1 MSEYK
6 TIMLESPANKK
17 ELFDF
22 FVEAFSHAGI
32 DVAKEM
38 HEANELTTQ
47 KIANNPKYSDDLIV
61 IQNRLLHAIS
71 RLSVNERRLV
81 LLLSRIVRRETAE
94 NPRQRTFYVHATDF
108 AEEYNITPKT
118 VYRTLE
124 DVAKSIQ
131 HKPFFYWI
139 WRKNH
144 YNERGVSWF
153 SECEY
158 MKEQGKIEIIL
169 DNAVLEMLTV
179 FDKDN
184 QYTKYQREYIAH
196 LGAYG
201 IVLFELIASCMF
213 QKHKKKA
220 YTIKYLRQK
229 FDCVERYQKLPDFKK
244 YVLDS
249 AIKDIHEHTPYR
261 ITYTQ
266 KKEGREVAEIVFS
279 FKDISQKK
287 IEADNK
293 QLESLSN
300 KGKPSWQTKGLTDAQ
315 INKIAIYAEEFTTA
329 NSKFMSPSFRGGYK
343 ELIDSWRPMLKDPE
357 KVNNFQKI
365 QELLDRQATQ

>member
-6 TIMLESPANKK
+6 TIMIDSPASKR

-22 FVEAFSHAGI
+22 LVDALGRAGI
-32 DVAKEM
+32 NVAKEM

-47 KIANNPKYSDDLIV
+47 KIANNPKYSDDWIV
-61 IQNRLLHAIS
+61 MQNRLLHAIS

-81 LLLSRIVRRETAE
+81 LLLSRVVRRETAK
-94 NPRQRTFYVHATDF
+94 NPRQRTFYINATDF

-124 DVAKSIQ
+124 EVAKSIQ

-213 QKHKKKA
+213 QQHKKKS
-220 YTIKYLRQK
+220 YTVEYLRNK
-229 FDCVERYQKLPDFKK
+229 FDCVERYAKLPDFKK

-249 AIKDIHEHTPYR
+249 AIKDIHEHTPYH

-266 KKEGREVAEIVFS
+266 VKKGREVTDIVFS
-279 FKDISQKK
+279 FKDINEKK
-287 IEADNK
+287 ITDKKKLNNS
-293 QLESLSN
+293 Q
-300 KGKPSWQTKGLTDAQ
+300 PSWQLKGLTDKQ
-315 INKIAIYAEEFTTA
+315 IDKLAIYAEEFTNA
-329 NSKFMSPSFRGGYK
+329 NSKFMSSSFRGSFK
-343 ELIDSWRPMLKDPE
+343 DLIDEWRPMLKDPE
-357 KVNNFQKI
+357 QVNSFCKI
-365 QELLDRQATQ
+365 QELLDR

>member
-6 TIMLESPANKK
+6 TIMLESPANKR

-22 FVEAFSHAGI
+22 FIEAFSHAGI

-38 HEANELTTQ
+38 HEENELTTQ
-47 KIANNPKYSDDLIV
+47 KIASNLKYSDDWIV

-71 RLSVNERRLV
+71 KLTVNERRLV
-81 LLLSRIVRRETAE
+81 LLLSRIVRRETAK
-94 NPRQRTFYVHATDF
+94 NPRQRTFYVEAIDF
-108 AEEYNITPKT
+108 ADEYNITPKT

-124 DVAKSIQ
+124 EVAKSIQ

-184 QYTKYQREYIAH
+184 LYTKYQREYIAH

-213 QKHKKKA
+213 QKYKIKG
-220 YTIKYLRQK
+220 YTIEYLREK
-229 FDCVERYQKLPDFKK
+229 FDCVNRYQKLPDFKK
-244 YVLDS
+244 NVLDS

-261 ITYTQ
+261 ISYTQ
-266 KKEGREVAEIVFS
+266 KKKGREVSEIIFS
-279 FKDISQKK
+279 FKDTSKQKIK
-287 IEADNK
+287 TDDKNLGNLINQD
-293 QLESLSN
+293 
-300 KGKPSWQTKGLTDAQ
+300 KPSWQIKGLTDAQ
-315 INKIAIYAEEFTTA
+315 INKIAIYAEEFTSA
-329 NSKFMSPSFRGGYK
+329 NSKFMSPSFKGSYAD
-343 ELIDSWRPMLKDPE
+343 LINSWRPMLKDSE
-357 KVNNFQKI
+357 KVKEFHKI
-365 QELLDRQATQ
+365 QELLDRQAS

>member
-6 TIMLESPANKK
+6 TIMLESPTSKR
-17 ELFDF
+17 ELFDL

-47 KIANNPKYSDDLIV
+47 KIASNTQTYSDDWIV
-61 IQNRLLHAIS
+61 MQNRLLHAIS

-94 NPRQRTFYVHATDF
+94 NPRKRTFYVNAMDF

-124 DVAKSIQ
+124 EVAKSIQ

-139 WRKNH
+139 KRENH

-158 MKEQGKIEIIL
+158 MKQQGKIEIIL
-169 DNAVLEMLTV
+169 DNAVLEMLTI

-213 QKHKKKA
+213 QEHKKKA
-220 YTIKYLRQK
+220 YTVKYLRLK
-229 FDCVERYQKLPDFKK
+229 FDCIERYDKLPDFKK

-266 KKEGREVAEIVFS
+266 KKEGREVTEFIFS
-279 FKDISQKK
+279 FKDISEKK
-287 IEADNK
+287 IQVDSK
-293 QLESLSN
+293 RLENLSE
-300 KGKPSWQTKGLTDAQ
+300 KSKPSWQLNGLTDKQ

-329 NSKFMSPSFRGGYK
+329 NSKLMSPNFRGSHI

-357 KVNNFQKI
+357 RVSSFNKI
-365 QELLDRQATQ
+365 QELLDRKI

>member
-6 TIMLESPANKK
+6 TIMLESPATKR

-71 RLSVNERRLV
+71 RLTVNERRLV
-81 LLLSRIVRRETAE
+81 LLLSRIVRRETAV
-94 NPRQRTFYVHATDF
+94 NPRQRTFYVEATDF
-108 AEEYNITPKT
+108 SEEYNITPKT

-158 MKEQGKIEIIL
+158 MKEQGKIEIVL

-213 QKHKKKA
+213 QKHKNKA
-220 YTIKYLRQK
+220 YTIEYLREK
-229 FDCVERYQKLPDFKK
+229 FDCINRYQKLPDFKK

-266 KKEGREVAEIVFS
+266 NKKGRDIKEIVFS
-279 FKDISQKK
+279 FKDISKDDTK
-287 IEADNK
+287 IENK
-293 QLESLSN
+293 PKKANGNDKLAETGTSVKLLSVKQAEFFSKKLSEN
-300 KGKPSWQTKGLTDAQ
+300 QTFCGKFARTGEDMQPF
-315 INKIAIYAEEFTTA
+315 INRISNELQRDLDQVAIY
-329 NSKFMSPSFRGGYK
+329 KPY
-343 ELIDSWRPMLKDPE
+343 
-357 KVNNFQKI
+357 
-365 QELLDRQATQ
+365 LDEVGFK